1 MATWSDRPRCILV
14 SDRPFRIQ
22 TGVRPEPSPAEPT
35 RAAESPGGFT
45 TPHSGCIASRAR
57 WVIAASLLTVPLHA
71 AAVLSSQSHASAV
84 TLAGGWG
91 QDWAERVW
99 QTGQGRTAPL
109 GGAAWGVRGPRAALA
124 GVRGEA
130 PSEEAPS
137 ESGTGG
143 WGQVWV
149 ERVWQT
155 GQGRTA
161 PLGGA
166 VWGVR
171 GPRAALAGV
180 RGEAPFEQEAPSE
193 SGTGGWGQVWAER
206 VWQTG
211 QGRTAP
217 LGGAAWGVRGPR
229 AALAGV
235 RGEAP
240 SEQEAL
246 DSILAVVDGHVIM
259 HSDVRAFIDLAL
271 VDDSAGPDQEANVLT
286 YLIDRRLVLDRV
298 DRFVV
303 AEPSAADVDRRLEI
317 VQQGFSTEEEI
328 MSVLERVGLTSDDL
342 RQVLAD
348 EIRLETYLED
358 RFAAVGNLR
367 RADATAEWVAGLVER
382 AQVMRVGGD
391 RPDHASGG
399 R

>member
-91 QDWAERVW
+91 Q
-99 QTGQGRTAPL
+99 
-109 GGAAWGVRGPRAALA
+109 
-124 GVRGEA
+124 
-130 PSEEAPS
+130 
-137 ESGTGG
+137 
-143 WGQVWV
+143 
-149 ERVWQT
+149 
-155 GQGRTA
+155 
-161 PLGGA
+161 
-166 VWGVR
+166 
-171 GPRAALAGV
+171 
-180 RGEAPFEQEAPSE
+180 
-193 SGTGGWGQVWAER
+193 VWAER

-240 SEQEAL
+240 FEQEAPSESGTGGWGQVWVERVWQPGQGRTAPLGGAVWGVRGPRAALAGVRGEAPFEQEAL

-286 YLIDRRLVLDRV
+286 YLIERRLVLDRV

-391 RPDHASGG
+391 RPDRASGG

>member
-1 MATWSDRPRCILV
+1 M
-14 SDRPFRIQ
+14 
-22 TGVRPEPSPAEPT
+22 
-35 RAAESPGGFT
+35 
-45 TPHSGCIASRAR
+45 
-57 WVIAASLLTVPLHA
+57 
-71 AAVLSSQSHASAV
+71 
-84 TLAGGWG
+84 
-91 QDWAERVW
+91 
-99 QTGQGRTAPL
+99 
-109 GGAAWGVRGPRAALA
+109 
-124 GVRGEA
+124 
-130 PSEEAPS
+130 
-137 ESGTGG
+137 
-143 WGQVWV
+143 
-149 ERVWQT
+149 
-155 GQGRTA
+155 
-161 PLGGA
+161 
-166 VWGVR
+166 
-171 GPRAALAGV
+171 
-180 RGEAPFEQEAPSE
+180 
-193 SGTGGWGQVWAER
+193 
-206 VWQTG
+206 WQTG

-286 YLIDRRLVLDRV
+286 YLIERRLVLDRV

-391 RPDHASGG
+391 RPDRASGG